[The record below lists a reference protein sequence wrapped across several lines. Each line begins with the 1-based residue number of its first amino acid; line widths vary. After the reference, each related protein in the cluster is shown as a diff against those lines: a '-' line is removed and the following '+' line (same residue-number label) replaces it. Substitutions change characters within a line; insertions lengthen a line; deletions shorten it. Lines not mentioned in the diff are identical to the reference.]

1 MMQEKRRGRSINVE
15 SPLQNAPCV
24 LGSERVD
31 ARHLEA
37 RARHDGREHHV
48 GDAGCSLDAGLL
60 LLKVRT
66 ADSTP
71 GSARSAF
78 STAAVQ

>member
-1 MMQEKRRGRSINVE
+1 MLRAFS
-15 SPLQNAPCV
+15 
-24 LGSERVD
+24 GSERVD

-60 LLKVRT
+60 LLKVRHRGLDAGQRAKRLLDSGRAVT
-66 ADSTP
+66 AVLKKAIP
-71 GSARSAF
+71 
-78 STAAVQ
+78 